1 MDGPSPGF
9 RHGTRS
15 ATCVPPLEECFCPLV
30 WCGWDTTTV
39 QHDLAFG
46 PCRRF
51 LDSHHREVLELEITS
66 IVERVRGIGL
76 LNDTNVLNPDS
87 ELALLVISGL

>member
-1 MDGPSPGF
+1 
-9 RHGTRS
+9 
-15 ATCVPPLEECFCPLV
+15 
-30 WCGWDTTTV
+30 
-39 QHDLAFG
+39 
-46 PCRRF
+46 
-51 LDSHHREVLELEITS
+51 VLELEITS